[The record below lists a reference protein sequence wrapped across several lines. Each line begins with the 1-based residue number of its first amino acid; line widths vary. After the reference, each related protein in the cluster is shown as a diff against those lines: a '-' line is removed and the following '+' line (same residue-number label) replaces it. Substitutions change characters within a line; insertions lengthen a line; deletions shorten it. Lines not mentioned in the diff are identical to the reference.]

1 MEKKLQDCKPEECK
15 WFFVVP

>member
-15 WFFVVP
+15 WFFIAP